1 MRTLLA
7 LGLVALGL
15 AASVGTTGCSAPTE
29 EDGGQSAAAASATEG
44 FDRDDLLSDAALRD
58 AKALTT
64 ADVQAFLE
72 KTPFKKRAGLAD
84 YEEGGKSAAE
94 ILHDAAERN
103 GINPLAL
110 LVRAHMEQGLLSD
123 TNATSA
129 KIAKTF
135 GCGCPDGSACATKYA
150 GLARQAECA
159 AGTLRR
165 AFDAASGAKGTVS
178 GWARGKTKASLD
190 HLDVTPKNAATAALY
205 TYTPWVGQR
214 GGGKAG
220 VGGASLHVAL
230 WARFADHVDYK
241 APTDTETLDIPGQD
255 APSVPGTSG
264 GTGTGTAAG
273 TGTTPAPAPTPAEGP
288 PTDGSED
295 KDLAG
300 NSNAPA
306 TRDVPPASRKTGSSS
321 ASADDEL
328 PEEVPYAAACTAA
341 RYGAGSGAAPNLA
354 AVALVAAAM
363 VLARRRRAG
372 A

>member
-1 MRTLLA
+1 VRALLA
-7 LGLVALGL
+7 LGLFALGL
-15 AASVGTTGCSAPTE
+15 GASVGTTGCGATSDDDE
-29 EDGGQSAAAASATEG
+29 GQTAAAVSATEG

-58 AKALTT
+58 AKALT
-64 ADVQAFLE
+64 AAEVQAFLE

-123 TNATSA
+123 TNPTSA

-165 AFDAASGAKGTVS
+165 ALDGASGANGAKGTVS
-178 GWARGKTKASLD
+178 GWARGKTKSSLD

-230 WARFADHVDYK
+230 WTRFADHVDYK
-241 APTDTETLDIPGQD
+241 TPTDTETMEIPGQD
-255 APSVPGTSG
+255 APSIP
-264 GTGTGTAAG
+264 GTGTA
-273 TGTTPAPAPTPAEGP
+273 PADGP
-288 PTDGSED
+288 PADGSED
-295 KDLAG
+295 KDLTG
-300 NSNAPA
+300 TSNAPA
-306 TRDVPPASRKTGSSS
+306 TRDVPPASKRSSSSS
-321 ASADDEL
+321 ASAKDDP
-328 PEEVPYAAACTAA
+328 PEEVSYAAACTAA
-341 RYGAGSGAAPNLA
+341 PHGPRGGGSDTAPRLA
-354 AVALVAAAM
+354 AFALVAAAM
-363 VLARRRRAG
+363 VLARRRRTSA
-372 A
+372 